1 MVLDETKDVV
11 VLFHASKG
19 CESCAHMAVYYKRV
33 YQRLCS
39 DLGLCSHDP
48 FGEVWRLA
56 DVDLARDLDTQVLPE
71 AKKQLKR
78 ARSPVWRECL
88 KARRRVL
95 LANLG
100 NQANATAA
108 DAAAAA
114 AGPTKAAAVPN
125 LVIARMDVSDEA
137 PPNHFNFNLKTLPA
151 LVILPAK
158 DKGQP
163 YRFFSGVAKVLE
175 MMKWVASEASE
186 PIQLPPLAHLRDGD
200 HREYKRQVA
209 EREKHR
215 AEELERTEVKQQAET
230 RKRKERLE
238 AAEKRL
244 RKKQEEGELERS
256 QAAKAS
262 ENLAE
267 VKASHAAFLTAQQE
281 GQEKDD
287 DALATTPLSSH
298 PEL

>member
-1 MVLDETKDVV
+1 MTCLLFGSGACLFVLV
-11 VLFHASKG
+11 
-19 CESCAHMAVYYKRV
+19 
-33 YQRLCS
+33 
-39 DLGLCSHDP
+39 
-48 FGEVWRLA
+48 
-56 DVDLARDLDTQVLPE
+56 
-71 AKKQLKR
+71 KK
-78 ARSPVWRECL
+78 
-88 KARRRVL
+88 
-95 LANLG
+95 
-100 NQANATAA
+100 
-108 DAAAAA
+108 
-114 AGPTKAAAVPN
+114 
-125 LVIARMDVSDEA
+125 
-137 PPNHFNFNLKTLPA
+137 
-151 LVILPAK
+151 
-158 DKGQP
+158 
-163 YRFFSGVAKVLE
+163 
-175 MMKWVASEASE
+175 
-186 PIQLPPLAHLRDGD
+186 
-200 HREYKRQVA
+200 VA

-215 AEELERTEVKQQAET
+215 AEELERTEVKQQAEA